1 MFIAEKVGKEWTMD
15 QAPQY
20 AIDHVANSKKISLN
34 LNFLIRSQKRFLI
47 FLAFL
52 VNPYFI
58 LI

>member
-20 AIDHVANSKKISLN
+20 AIDHVANSKKNIFEFE
-34 LNFLIRSQKRFLI
+34 FLISQKRFLI

-52 VNPYFI
+52 VNLYFI

>member
-20 AIDHVANSKKISLN
+20 AIDHVANSKKNIFEFE
-34 LNFLIRSQKRFLI
+34 FLIRSQKRFLI